1 MPEDMVALR
10 CKYCGAPLGA
20 DDLKDDSPYVTC
32 QSCGTTQ
39 QRVDAKAYL
48 DQLMGQ
54 VRSWLNKA
62 VPGGAAMGMNSS
74 VDAVARHNIYINN
87 VQPKIDSEFGD
98 YKFGLVSM
106 LSHVMMVM
114 PFSVDASLRPSH
126 TSEKAFEFGAKLKEV
141 EPLAVS
147 DDTAASLT
155 EASGATDAYAVL
167 INNSKLLAEDKPGR
181 YVLMFNNFTTA
192 ANDFASMRGYEP
204 AASRFA
210 GLALL
215 AQGCES
221 LLNGDAAGAY
231 GHFEAGSAKLKEAK
245 ASLIGNMKVPIMG
258 PALEN
263 EIKMGETLTQLANY
277 VNSMG
282 GTKEV
287 FEAVR
292 KIMTY
297 TYPDTGQWGYMF
309 KIPARTGKILSA
321 MGDAARARTGEA
333 SINVAK
339 GDGDIL
345 LPFWYVKLNYS
356 FETGSLWKKKSVT
369 VSEDLL
375 VAADFTI
382 DTGCL
387 NNPRTAVT
395 DVFRNASSPG
405 FLEKLSGNQSSISDG
420 AGIGKLVEGAGP
432 AGTSGRRV
440 VVPLSTKEEAEKL
453 AEEYV
458 RGSASANK
466 QLRLSNPDVKGLVY
480 VPFATAGNGVR
491 ASGLGLVP
499 EHTASLDLSRVVV
512 L

>member
-10 CKYCGAPLGA
+10 CKYCGAPLDA

-32 QSCGTTQ
+32 PSCGTTQ
-39 QRVDAKAYL
+39 QRIDAKAYL

-74 VDAVARHNIYINN
+74 VDAVARHNIFINN

-98 YKFGLVSM
+98 YKFGLISM

-114 PFSVDASLRPSH
+114 PFSVDGTLRPSH

-147 DDTAASLT
+147 DDTAAALT

-192 ANDFASMRGYEP
+192 ANDFAAMRGYEP
-204 AASRFA
+204 AASRFS

-215 AQGCES
+215 SQGCEA
-221 LLNGDAAGAY
+221 LMNGDPAGAF
-231 GHFEAGSAKLKEAK
+231 GHFTAGTAKLKEAK
-245 ASLIGNMKVPIMG
+245 GSLAGNMKVPVMG
-258 PALEN
+258 PALDN
-263 EIKMGETLTQLANY
+263 EIKMGDTLAQLANY

-287 FEAVR
+287 FDAVR

-309 KIPARTGKILSA
+309 KRPARTGEILTC

-333 SINVAK
+333 SITVAK

-382 DTGCL
+382 DARCL
-387 NNPRTAVT
+387 SSPRTAVT

-405 FLEKLSGNQSSISDG
+405 FLDKLSGNQGSISDG
-420 AGIGKLVEGAGP
+420 SGIGALVSGAGP
-432 AGTSGRRV
+432 SGTSGRRI
-440 VVPLSTKEEAEKL
+440 VVPLSTREEGEKL
-453 AEEYV
+453 AEEYAKYAA
-458 RGSASANK
+458 GTNK
-466 QLRLSNPDVKGLVY
+466 QLRLSNPDVKGLIY
-480 VPFATAGNGVR
+480 IPFRSSGNGVVP
-491 ASGLGLVP
+491 SGLGLVP